1 MEATSTIQD
10 VDAVT
15 KKIFITVPADAVS
28 SQLDSALARVSKT
41 ARIKGFRDGKAP
53 KHLIQK
59 MYGERIKAEVHQE
72 LVTQGLRDAAKQHDI
87 NIVGSPQVSVASVEV
102 GKPFEFNADVS
113 IYPKPEI
120 SVSDSIDITVPK
132 REVTDEEVT
141 QVVEY
146 LRKSRATMKPIEG
159 RTALQKG
166 DVGQAE
172 FVVIEEGGTPSR
184 PEPYSF
190 CLGEGQL
197 PKEVEDAFEG
207 MAIGETR
214 EASVTPEGGKKITYR
229 GTLKSLMERIL
240 PELDDAF
247 AKLVDPA
254 ASTVLELRL
263 KIRESLDQE
272 KQREHTSDVTAA
284 VIEHIV
290 AANDFPVPQVLIDD
304 EIRGLLVSR
313 GFVDPRKMNIE
324 ALPMDV
330 FRKELGEAAIKRVR
344 AAIIIDRFVEK
355 EGIKLAKEDMEKG
368 LQDRARSMNISLQE
382 AQQQIF
388 QQERGMQFMV
398 ETLRNKGLE
407 ALRSKA
413 KITFGALEKSQA

>member
-1 MEATSTIQD
+1 MESTSTIQD
-10 VDAVT
+10 IDAVT
-15 KKIFITVPADAVS
+15 KKIVVTVPAEAVS
-28 SQLDSALARVSKT
+28 RQLDSTLVRVSKT
-41 ARIKGFRDGKAP
+41 VRIKGFREGKAP
-53 KHLIQK
+53 KQLVEK
-59 MYGERIKAEVHQE
+59 MYGERIKAEVHNE
-72 LVTQGLRDAAKQHDI
+72 LVSQGIRDAAKQHEI
-87 NIVGSPQVSVASVEV
+87 SIVGAPQVSVATVEA
-102 GKPFEFNADVS
+102 GKAFEFNADVS
-113 IYPKPEI
+113 VYPKPEI
-120 SVSDSIDITVPK
+120 SGYESFDITVPK

-146 LRKSRATMKPIEG
+146 LRKSRATMKPVEG
-159 RTALQKG
+159 RTELQKG

-172 FVVIEEGGTPSR
+172 FVVTEENGTPSR

-190 CLGEGQL
+190 CLGEAQL

-207 MAIGETR
+207 MLIGETR
-214 EASVTPEGGKKITYR
+214 EAAVTPEGGKKITYR

-247 AKLVDPA
+247 AKLVDPS

-272 KQREHTSDVTAA
+272 KQREHASDVNAA
-284 VIEHIV
+284 VIEKLV
-290 AANDFPVPQVLIDD
+290 AANEFAVPQVLIDD

-313 GFVDPRKMNIE
+313 GFVDPRKMNID

-330 FRKELGEAAIKRVR
+330 FRKELGEAALKRVR

-355 EGIKLAKEDMEKG
+355 EGIKLSKEDMEKG
-368 LQDRARSMNISLQE
+368 LQDTARAMNIPLQE
-382 AQQQIF
+382 AQRQIF

-407 ALRSKA
+407 ALRSRA
-413 KITFGALEKSQA
+413 KIAFSQADKN

>member
-1 MEATSTIQD
+1 MESTSTIKD
-10 VDAVT
+10 IDAVT
-15 KKIFITVPADAVS
+15 KQIMVTVPAEAVTR
-28 SQLDSALARVSKT
+28 QLDSTLNRVSKT
-41 ARIKGFRDGKAP
+41 VRIKGFREGKAP
-53 KHLIQK
+53 THLVEK
-59 MYGERIKAEVHQE
+59 MYGDRIKSEVHNE
-72 LVTQGLRDAAKQHDI
+72 LVSQGIRDAAKQHEI
-87 NIVGSPQVSVASVEV
+87 SIVGAPQVSVATIEA

-113 IYPKPEI
+113 VYPKPEI
-120 SVSDSIDITVPK
+120 TGFESFDISVPK
-132 REVTDEEVT
+132 REVTDEEVN

-146 LRKSRATMKPIEG
+146 LRKTRATMKPVEG
-159 RTALQKG
+159 RTTLQKG

-172 FVVIEEGGTPSR
+172 FVVIEEGGAPSK

-190 CLGEGQL
+190 CLGEAQL
-197 PKEVEDAFEG
+197 PKEVEEAFEG

-247 AKLVDPA
+247 AKLVDPST
-254 ASTVLELRL
+254 STVLELKL
-263 KIRESLDQE
+263 KIREGLDQE

-284 VIEHIV
+284 VIEKLV

-313 GFVDPRKMNIE
+313 GFVDPRKMNID

-330 FRKELGEAAIKRVR
+330 FRNELGEAALKRVR

-355 EGIKLAKEDMEKG
+355 EGIKLEKEDMEKG
-368 LQDRARSMNISLQE
+368 LHETARAMNLPVQE
-382 AQQQIF
+382 AQRQIF

-407 ALRSKA
+407 ALRSRA
-413 KITFGALEKSQA
+413 KITFSQPEKK